1 MSSDSVVTCIADFEE
16 DRGKYNDDQR
26 FDVLVMV
33 TSELW
38 SSDSKTSIWIE
49 DPDDAHGMSIMCAFK
64 KDAREMMEEVNFVMN
79 GQYMI
84 RNALIHFNNT
94 RNVSAYLAFYLT
106 FHHAFWSAQSS
117 YFCIL

>member
-1 MSSDSVVTCIADFEE
+1 MSSVPTCIADFEE

-38 SSDSKTSIWIE
+38 TSDSKTSIWIE
-49 DPDDAHGMSIMCAFK
+49 DPTDAHGMSIMCAFK

>member
-1 MSSDSVVTCIADFEE
+1 MSSVPTCIADFEE

-38 SSDSKTSIWIE
+38 TTSDSKTSIWIE
-49 DPDDAHGMSIMCAFK
+49 DPDEAHGMSIMCAFK
-64 KDAREMMEEVNFVMN
+64 KEAREMLEEVNFVMN

-84 RNALIHFNNT
+84 NNALITENHT
-94 RNVSAYLAFYLT
+94 KKVSVYRAFS
-106 FHHAFWSAQSS
+106 FDISP
-117 YFCIL
+117 CILVR